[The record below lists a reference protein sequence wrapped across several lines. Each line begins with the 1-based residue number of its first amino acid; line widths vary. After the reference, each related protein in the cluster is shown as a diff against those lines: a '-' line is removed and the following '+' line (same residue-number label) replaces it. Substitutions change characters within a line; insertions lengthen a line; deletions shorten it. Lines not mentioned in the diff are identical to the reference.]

1 MRHAPDVATPDRAI
15 RESLSQAPQVGDA
28 AALPSEPPGSP
39 SGRTPRVKPPQ
50 DSPLSGADAPFPP
63 CLKAPNSSVPLN
75 PGEGGSRFTWKN
87 EVFSD
92 QVQLMPTRLAQ
103 PYCCLHPL
111 SPHLVPLPPLSQKMM
126 DPFLDPAVLMARRGF
141 LALAG
146 FLLSRNEREHV
157 CPLQQPPLPLLPQP
171 PSPSLQPGLGSP
183 AWWAGSWPVVLGTI
197 RGSHSIAPLKFPSL
211 KPGGITIWAPGPS
224 ASLSQRTSGMGQS
237 ASRKPR
243 AWAAW
248 RTSRGS
254 PSYISQATGP

>member
-1 MRHAPDVATPDRAI
+1 MLQLCHRNHPG
-15 RESLSQAPQVGDA
+15 APQAGPLGSN
-28 AALPSEPPGSP
+28 LPRTHP
-39 SGRTPRVKPPQ
+39 SQGQMHTPLLVSRPQTPLYPLTQGR
-50 DSPLSGADAPFPP
+50 GW
-63 CLKAPNSSVPLN
+63 
-75 PGEGGSRFTWKN
+75 GSRFTWKN

-224 ASLSQRTSGMGQS
+224 ASLSRRTSGMGQS

-243 AWAAW
+243 ARAAW